1 MTNMTPSEK
10 VVEMTDGQIDKAV
23 DILRAILRK
32 HRDEFNSE
40 AVQITLGVKELG
52 PEWLDIFRKRVEA
65 FSSMIVRRVSVN
77 RNLTSQQVLD
87 ATKRKQYIN
96 SDVVASIPKGEG
108 DEVDVYFFK
117 LDRFVSDD
125 DLEKEYALRGLKSA
139 DPYSQSAV
147 NEADPVFADKHPNG
161 THWKD
166 INSKWCFATFGQWFD
181 ERNVGVN
188 RLDLDWD
195 DVWCFAG
202 LRK

>member
-1 MTNMTPSEK
+1 MTPSEK

-139 DPYSQSAV
+139 DPYSQFAV